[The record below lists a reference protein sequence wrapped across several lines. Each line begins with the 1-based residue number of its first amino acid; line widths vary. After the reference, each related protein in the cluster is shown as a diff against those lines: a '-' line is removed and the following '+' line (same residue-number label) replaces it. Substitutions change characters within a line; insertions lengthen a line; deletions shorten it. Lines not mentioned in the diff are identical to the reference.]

1 MARLRTTDRVRAKSE
16 PSAAPPSLPML
27 LNSSKMRFT
36 GTGQRMS
43 GVLSAN
49 RVSLM
54 NRKEKNRELRK
65 AMVASWS
72 LSTTK
77 VAHFLFPGAV
87 RSISLWRRMWAT
99 ASFCSTCSRVPNP
112 STMPD
117 RTVSLAWENSR

>member
-1 MARLRTTDRVRAKSE
+1 
-16 PSAAPPSLPML
+16 
-27 LNSSKMRFT
+27 MRFT

-72 LSTTK
+72 LSTTNRA
-77 VAHFLFPGAV
+77 VFSRPGAV
-87 RSISLWRRMWAT
+87 RSMSLRRRMWAT